1 MLKRLDPTKY
11 MKLDFTT
18 DSNGIAYTFVNG
30 VKGTLN
36 QNDTYTLINEYYKLP
51 VNSIYVE
58 TGSYLGCSSV
68 LAGLCTRHG
77 TTIYSHDIWER
88 NMEDLPSESG
98 PPPQCED
105 YFLKYY
111 ENIRN
116 NNLQNIVIPIRG
128 DSPYTLGIHKDES
141 IDLAFIDG
149 DHSIFGTLRDLQAV
163 YPKMKPNGVI
173 LCHDFTTH
181 PGVKS
186 AVEQFCKEN
195 GITNIDG
202 FGGSSIVKINLS
214 QK

>member
-1 MLKRLDPTKY
+1 MDLN
-11 MKLDFTT
+11 FTV

-36 QNDTYTLINEYYKLP
+36 QNDTLALMSEYHKLP
-51 VNSIYVE
+51 VNSLYIE

-68 LAGLCTRHG
+68 LAGLCTKHG
-77 TTIYSHDIWER
+77 TTIYSHDIWEE
-88 NMEDLPSESG
+88 NMKDLTTESG
-98 PPPQCED
+98 PPPECED

-111 ENIRN
+111 ENVRN

-128 DSPYTLGIHKDES
+128 DSSYTLGIHKDKS

-149 DHSIFGTLRDLQAV
+149 DHSFLGTLKDLKAV

-173 LCHDFTTH
+173 LCHDYTTH
-181 PGVKS
+181 KGVEP
-186 AVEQFCKEN
+186 AVTQFCKDNE
-195 GITNIDG
+195 ITNIEG
-202 FGGSSIVKINLS
+202 FRGSSIVKIKLS